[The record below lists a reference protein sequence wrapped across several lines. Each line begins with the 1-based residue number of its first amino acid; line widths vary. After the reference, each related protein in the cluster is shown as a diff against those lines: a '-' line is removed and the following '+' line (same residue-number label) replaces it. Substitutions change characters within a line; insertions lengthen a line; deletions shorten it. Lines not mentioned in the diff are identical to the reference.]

1 MLSIKMGQSRPLFVY
16 FRPFLITIS
25 IIQIVKSLDG
35 VRKNHW
41 AMAATDW
48 MLLWYS
54 AFWKFATPY
63 SKDLRR
69 PSSDLSKTTH
79 VNISHLLNSFMIVAS
94 YRITVNHT
102 NSVKFLLD
110 YVLPSSDENVDRA
123 LHRDEVSEEEIHA
136 AIGECSAMKF
146 FIRGMQFCS

>member
-1 MLSIKMGQSRPLFVY
+1 MKYFNLLILRDLSNILIYRFLFDFTWFY
-16 FRPFLITIS
+16 MMTYNIL
-25 IIQIVKSLDG
+25 QIVFD
-35 VRKNHW
+35 
-41 AMAATDW
+41 
-48 MLLWYS
+48 
-54 AFWKFATPY
+54 
-63 SKDLRR
+63 
-69 PSSDLSKTTH
+69 
-79 VNISHLLNSFMIVAS
+79 LLNSFMIVAS